1 MKRKGQKSL
10 EMIIGLLILLVVAG
24 VVINIF
30 LNQMKPENLPQ
41 PEKELNIRN
50 FKANC
55 KSLCNKVESTEYCRA
70 YFEKGDW
77 DGDGVKNELV
87 KVGETV
93 TWDACEDRVYC
104 FLVVPCEDRFGPNSI
119 EGCKDMLCQAYIEK
133 YRGLPNYLDEATA
146 AVKKDIK
153 EGKCNLGAHVED
165 KDNWYK
171 RYFEDAGWCG
181 SGGGGT
187 TPTTTQGSPTTTQ
200 GSSPSVSCAVS
211 GTNVTCT
218 WNNCKNP
225 GTLTLGTTSLT
236 YIPNTESGSYTF
248 SNVPPGT
255 YNGLLVCEQG
265 SPAISVTVS

>member
-146 AVKKDIK
+146 AVKDDIK
-153 EGKCNLGAHVED
+153 EGRCNLDAHVED

-181 SGGGGT
+181 TGGGGT
-187 TPTTTQGSPTTTQ
+187 TPTTQESPTTTQ

-211 GTNVTCT
+211 DTNVTCT